1 MESIK
6 TEINL
11 TKGEV
16 LEVYAEST
24 EAKVII
30 TYDGNK
36 VFVNGSNISININED

>member
-16 LEVYAEST
+16 LEVYAENSK
-24 EAKVII
+24 AKVII

-36 VFVNGSNISININED
+36 VFVNGKNVIINLDED